1 MSISRVLLSGR
12 HKSQPLCDAYILQ
25 WHALL
30 RARMIMLMTHPE
42 YQYLKLMAEILKDGK
57 SKHTRGIH
65 DVKSIFGTQVRFD
78 MRAGFPLLTTKKM
91 PFKTLLHELLWF
103 ASGTS
108 DVTYLHEHGIK
119 YWDGFLHEGS
129 NDLGRVYGVQWRHWL
144 RPDGSEFD
152 QLQWA
157 IDQLKTNPDS
167 KGILVT
173 AWNAGELGDKRWN
186 PNDYGDM
193 RLPPCHTMF
202 QFDLTKGKLRLQLYQ
217 RSWDVFLGAPFNI
230 AQYALLLHMV
240 AYLID
245 AEPRELIIAAGNA
258 HLYKNHLEPAKEQ
271 LKRKP
276 YPFPA
281 LKLVGDVKSI
291 DDFHQENFVLENY
304 QAHPHIKTDLVI
316 V

>member
-1 MSISRVLLSGR
+1 MA
-12 HKSQPLCDAYILQ
+12 D
-25 WHALL
+25 
-30 RARMIMLMTHPE
+30 IMKNGHTKP
-42 YQYLKLMAEILKDGK
+42 
-57 SKHTRGIH
+57 TRGIH
-65 DVKSIFGTQVRFD
+65 PIKSVFGRQLHFD
-78 MRAGFPLLTTKKM
+78 MRAGFPLLTTKQM
-91 PFKTLLHELLWF
+91 PFKILLHELFWF
-103 ASGTS
+103 ISGSS

-129 NDLGRVYGVQWRHWL
+129 NDLGRVYGVQWRHWQ
-144 RPDGSEFD
+144 RPDGQPEFD
-152 QLQWA
+152 QLAWA

-167 KGILVT
+167 KGIIVS

-240 AYLID
+240 AYLIG
-245 AEPRELIIAAGNA
+245 AEPRELIVAAGNA
-258 HLYKNHLEPAKEQ
+258 HLYKNHLDVAKEQ

-276 YPFPA
+276 YPFPT
-281 LKLVGDVKSI
+281 LKIVGKVKSI
-291 DDFHQENFVLENY
+291 DDFKEENFVLENY
-304 QAHPHIKTDLVI
+304 RAHPRIKTDLVI